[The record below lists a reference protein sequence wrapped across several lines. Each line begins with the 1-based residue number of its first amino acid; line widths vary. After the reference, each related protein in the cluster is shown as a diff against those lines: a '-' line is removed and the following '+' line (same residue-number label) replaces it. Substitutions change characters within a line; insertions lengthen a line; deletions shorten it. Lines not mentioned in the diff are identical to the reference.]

1 MKLNQIILTAFLA
14 FLSAVGIH
22 ADSVRDQHVEVELVS
37 ETASIQPGRSFT
49 VALRISHDPHWHT
62 YWINPGDAGLSTTLQ
77 WDLPEGFAA
86 GLIQWPAPI
95 IFKLTGLTNYGYED
109 EVFLLVEITPPET
122 LPEGKNVTLRAET
135 TYLMCDDV
143 CIPGKASLFLSLPVA
158 NETPQGDEKWQPA
171 IVQTR
176 ENLPRQFNNWEVAAY
191 REGDKMTLALAPPDG
206 IDANLEDVYFY
217 SSDAQVDPN
226 AGQELKRSENGYLL
240 ELVRSAYAKET
251 GSLPGVLKAESA
263 WGGDGSVKAVFVD
276 APLLDGPIP
285 PEKGENGKQNKK
297 AAASAGGFAY
307 LLVMALA
314 GGFILNLMPCVFPVL
329 GLKVMN
335 FVCQAGEK
343 KGKVALHGLLFTS
356 GVLLSFWV
364 LAGILSLL
372 RSGGAELGWGFQL
385 QSPVFVFLLTLLLFV
400 FALNLSGLFE
410 VGTSLAGTCGGLAS
424 RGGKAGSFFS
434 GVLATAVATPCAA
447 PFLAPALGAALAI
460 ETGRAFLLFTAIGL
474 GLSIPY
480 LILSIFPSLVKI
492 LPRPGPWMES
502 FRQLMAFPLFATVGY
517 LLWVLAGQL
526 DEFGLL
532 SAIFALVAIAMA
544 AWIYGRWT
552 DPGKKP
558 KVRFLGRIGATVFL
572 IFGIYFGF
580 PVTAPS
586 SLLWEEWSPEKVKQ
600 LRAEGHPVYVDF
612 TARWCATCQANKKLV
627 FSSKKVLEVFKKKKI
642 VTLKADW
649 TNQDSRIT
657 KALAGF
663 NRSAVPF
670 NILYIP
676 GNENPVIL
684 PEILTPGIVLKT
696 LDKI

>member
-1 MKLNQIILTAFLA
+1 MKLNPIIFTVFLA
-14 FLSAVGIH
+14 FLSAVGVH

-49 VALRISHDPHWHT
+49 VALRINHDPHWHT
-62 YWINPGDAGLSTTLQ
+62 YWKNPGDAGLSTTLQ

-86 GLIQWPAPI
+86 GPMQWPAPI

-109 EVFLLVEITPPET
+109 EVFLLVEITPPEK
-122 LPEGKNVTLRAET
+122 LPVGKNVTLRAET

-143 CIPGKASLFLSLPVA
+143 CIPGKASLFLSLPVT
-158 NETPQGDEKWQPA
+158 NETPLDDEKWRPA
-171 IVQTR
+171 MVQTR
-176 ENLPRQFNNWEVAAY
+176 KTLPGSLKNWEVAAY
-191 REGDKMTLALAPPDG
+191 REGDKMTLALTPPDG
-206 IDANLEDVYFY
+206 IDANLENVYFY

-226 AGQELKRSENGYLL
+226 AGQDLKRSENGYLL
-240 ELVRSAYAKET
+240 ELVRSPYAEET
-251 GSLPGVLKAESA
+251 GSLPGVLKAESV
-263 WGGDGSVKAVFVD
+263 WGGAGSGKAVFVD
-276 APLLDGPIP
+276 APLLDGPVP
-285 PEKGENGKQNKK
+285 PGKGGNGNQNEIT
-297 AAASAGGFAY
+297 AAYMGGFAY
-307 LLVMALA
+307 LLLLALA

-343 KGKVALHGLLFTS
+343 RGKVALHGLLFTS

-364 LAGILSLL
+364 LAGVLSLL
-372 RSGGAELGWGFQL
+372 RSGGMELGWGFQL
-385 QSPVFVFLLTLLLFV
+385 QSPGFVFLLTFLLFV

-410 VGTSLAGTCGGLAS
+410 VGSSLAGSCGELAS
-424 RGGKAGSFFS
+424 RGGKAGAFFS
-434 GVLATAVATPCAA
+434 GVLATAVATPCTA
-447 PFLAPALGAALAI
+447 PFLAPALGAALTI
-460 ETGRAFLLFTAIGL
+460 GTGKAFLLFTAIGL

-480 LILSIFPSLVKI
+480 LILSIFPSLVKM

-532 SAIFALVAIAMA
+532 SAIFGLVAIAMA

-552 DPGKKP
+552 VPGKKP
-558 KVRFLGRIGATVFL
+558 KVRILGRIGATAFL

-580 PVTAPS
+580 PVTASS
-586 SLLWEEWSPEKVKQ
+586 SLQWEEWSPEKVQ
-600 LRAEGHPVYVDF
+600 LLRSAGRPVYVDF
-612 TARWCATCQANKKLV
+612 TARWCATCLANKKLV
-627 FSSKKVLEVFKKKKI
+627 FSSKKVLEEFKKKK
-642 VTLKADW
+642 VVALKADW

-676 GNENPVIL
+676 GIENPVIL
-684 PEILTPGIVLKT
+684 PEILTPGIVLEA

>member
-14 FLSAVGIH
+14 FLSAVGVH
-22 ADSVRDQHVEVELVS
+22 ADSVRDQHIEVELVS

-62 YWINPGDAGLSTTLQ
+62 YWKNPGDAGLSTTLD
-77 WDLPEGFAA
+77 WELPEGFAA
-86 GLIQWPAPI
+86 GPIQWPAPI
-95 IFKLTGLTNYGYED
+95 IFKLTGLTNYGYDD
-109 EVFLLVEITPPET
+109 EVFLLVEITPPEN
-122 LPEGKNVTLRAET
+122 LPVGKNVTLRAET
-135 TYLMCDDV
+135 TFLMCDDV

-158 NETPQGDEKWQPA
+158 NETPLGDEKWRSA

-176 ENLPRQFNNWEVAAY
+176 ENLPQPLKNWEVAAY
-191 REGDKMTLALAPPDG
+191 REGDKMTLALTPPDG
-206 IDANLEDVYFY
+206 VDATLENVYFY

-226 AGQELKRSENGYLL
+226 AGQDLKRSENGYLL
-240 ELVRSAYAKET
+240 ELVHSPYAEEA
-251 GSLPGVLKAESA
+251 GSLPGVLKAESV
-263 WGGDGSVKAVFVD
+263 WGGDGSGKAVFVD
-276 APLLDGPIP
+276 APLLEGPVP
-285 PEKGENGKQNKK
+285 LAALAVGGYGD
-297 AAASAGGFAY
+297 AAASTIGGFAY
-307 LLVMALA
+307 LLVLALA

-343 KGKVALHGLLFTS
+343 RGKVALHGLLFTS

-424 RGGKAGSFFS
+424 RGGKTGSFFS

-447 PFLAPALGAALAI
+447 PFLAPALGAALTI
-460 ETGRAFLLFTAIGL
+460 ETGKAFLLFTAIGL

-480 LILSIFPSLVKI
+480 LILSIFPFLVKM

-532 SAIFALVAIAMA
+532 CAIFALVAIAMA

-552 DPGKKP
+552 VPGRKP
-558 KVRFLGRIGATVFL
+558 KVRILGRVGATVFL

-586 SLLWEEWSPEKVKQ
+586 SLLWEEWSPEKVEQ
-600 LRAEGHPVYVDF
+600 LRTEGHPVYIDF
-612 TARWCATCQANKKLV
+612 TARWCATCLANKKLV
-627 FSSKKVLEVFKKKKI
+627 FSSKKVNEAFKKKK
-642 VTLKADW
+642 VVALKADW
-649 TNQDSRIT
+649 TNQDPRIT
-657 KALAGF
+657 KTLTSF

-676 GNENPVIL
+676 GIDNPVIL
-684 PEILTPGIVLKT
+684 PVILTPGVVLEA
-696 LDKI
+696 LEKI